1 MTSSDAGLLEPPY
14 SPDLLADLHAGV
26 LPDAVSEQLWPL
38 VRQDPDAVRILDAL
52 DAVTERLATAGR
64 ELASGEPMPP
74 GVAERIDRA
83 LTAASPVQA
92 PAVTSSAQN
101 RAPIRLASRRR
112 RSRTV
117 LAAGI
122 AASVVVVSVVAAA
135 VVAATSDNSGVVD
148 GGYADDLRA
157 EAPTLVLTSDD
168 LDSSLAFDVMAT
180 RGRNDVTDAGNLRE
194 CLIAN
199 GFRSN
204 STVLGS
210 APVELDGTRG
220 VMLVIATASA
230 ADGMVL
236 LAVGPD
242 CGANNPATLVRRDIE

>member
-26 LPDAVSEQLWPL
+26 LPDAVSAQLWPR
-38 VRQDPDAVRILDAL
+38 VRQDPDAARILDAL

-74 GVAERIDRA
+74 EVAERIDRA
-83 LTAASPVQA
+83 LSAAPPVQA
-92 PAVTSSAQN
+92 PTDSSTQN
-101 RAPIRLASRRR
+101 RAPVPLASRRR
-112 RSRTV
+112 MSRTV

-122 AASVVVVSVVAAA
+122 AASVVLVTVVAAA
-135 VVAATSDNSGVVD
+135 VVVATSDKSGVTD

-157 EAPTLVLTSDD
+157 DAPTLVLSSDD

-180 RGRNDVTDAGNLRE
+180 RGRNEVTDAGNLRE

-210 APVELDGTRG
+210 APVELDGKPG